1 MHHNKGCTLEL
12 SIDILTD
19 SFLMSLRR
27 FIARRGEP
35 DIIWCDKG
43 SNFVG
48 VEKELKQ
55 ALQNVKHDLIAKE
68 LALGSIEWKFIL
80 LPISPRI
87 GGAWEIIAKLTKRAL
102 KTVSNDRPMCEEV
115 LTAFLLEVE
124 STLNTRP
131 LT

>member
-1 MHHNKGCTLEL
+1 
-12 SIDILTD
+12 
-19 SFLMSLRR
+19 MSLRR

-35 DIIWCDKG
+35 DIIWCDNG
-43 SNFVG
+43 SNFAG

-55 ALQNVKHDLIAKE
+55 ALQNVKHDPIVKE